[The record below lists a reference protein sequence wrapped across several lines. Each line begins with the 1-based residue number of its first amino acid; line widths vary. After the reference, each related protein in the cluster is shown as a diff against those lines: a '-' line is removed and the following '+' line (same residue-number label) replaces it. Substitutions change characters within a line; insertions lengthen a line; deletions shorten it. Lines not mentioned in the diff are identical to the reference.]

1 MAFAAQYTL
10 ADARAEVQTRLGF
23 ADQGTAVTRGV
34 KRINSFIQQAVNELV
49 FEADWTDMYQE
60 LSIPLIEGQDRY
72 EFPDET
78 QVGQIIAMQVQSEV
92 GTRHP
97 MQGGIQQQDWYPTPT
112 DTTLRAAIGQP
123 CRWRYVDREI
133 QIIPAPTTTFT
144 NLVITYIRRT
154 PILRDDG
161 DLLPFDSEA
170 IIQRAVI
177 HGKIHYQQPG
187 LADSRQLHAIYL
199 ARVKTQQGPGRVFFV
214 GGRKSFYITRD
225 KRVPLGE
232 PQHRGPWSSYS
243 PDWQPW

>member
-10 ADARAEVQTRLGF
+10 ADARAEVMTRLGF

-49 FEADWTDMYQE
+49 LEVNWTDMVHE
-60 LSIPLIEGQDRY
+60 LRIPLIEGQDRY

-78 QVGQIIAMQVQSEV
+78 QVGQLSIQVEDIN
-92 GTRHP
+92 GLHHP
-97 MQGGIQQQDWYPTPT
+97 MQGGIQQQDFLATPS

-123 CRWRYVDREI
+123 VRWRYVDREI
-133 QIIPAPTTTFT
+133 QIIPAPTVSFVF
-144 NLVITYIRRT
+144 LVVNYVRRT
-154 PILRDDG
+154 PILRDDA
-161 DLLPFDSEA
+161 DMLPFDSEA

-177 HGKIHYQQPG
+177 HAKIHYQQPG
-187 LADSRQLHAIYL
+187 IGESRQMHAMYL
-199 ARVKTQQGPGRVFFV
+199 ARVVAQQGPGRVFFI

-243 PDWQPW
+243 PDWTPW